1 MEPRQRSQFL
11 VVAASDAV
19 DHHPVGG
26 EGRSCRADSMVL
38 VMGQRVSVS
47 AAAAAAGDYQIVAT
61 ASTAVYE
68 FMVRVHLFSRQEYNI
83 SDTVHAFR
91 SRYIILAQMSL
102 LEHDQLGLRRRQ
114 RLLPAR
120 WRQYRRRRRRRGSV
134 AKDRCHAIGSTVWR
148 RM

>member
-47 AAAAAAGDYQIVAT
+47 AAAAGDYQVVAT

-91 SRYIILAQMSL
+91 SR
-102 LEHDQLGLRRRQ
+102 
-114 RLLPAR
+114 
-120 WRQYRRRRRRRGSV
+120 
-134 AKDRCHAIGSTVWR
+134 
-148 RM
+148 

>member
-26 EGRSCRADSMVL
+26 EGRSCRSDSVVL

-47 AAAAAAGDYQIVAT
+47 AAAAAGDDQVVAT
-61 ASTAVYE
+61 ASTAVDE

-83 SDTVHAFR
+83 PDTVHAFR
-91 SRYIILAQMSL
+91 GCYIILAQMSL
-102 LEHDQLGLRRRQ
+102 LEHDQLGLRR
-114 RLLPAR
+114 
-120 WRQYRRRRRRRGSV
+120 S
-134 AKDRCHAIGSTVWR
+134 
-148 RM
+148 

>member
-1 MEPRQRSQFL
+1 
-11 VVAASDAV
+11 
-19 DHHPVGG
+19 
-26 EGRSCRADSMVL
+26 MVL

-47 AAAAAAGDYQIVAT
+47 AAAAAGDHQVVAT

-68 FMVRVHLFSRQEYNI
+68 FMVRVHLFGRQEHNI
-83 SDTVHAFR
+83 SDVHAFR
-91 SRYIILAQMSL
+91 CCYIILAQMSL
-102 LEHDQLGLRRRQ
+102 LEHDQLGLRWRQ